1 MSKFRD
7 NVFFYSHNTSK
18 IVLVVVAAEV
28 GQSHNHIQW
37 KNGCGYWLREKNIE
51 IFFFS
56 RSGYKSNQMQE

>member
-28 GQSHNHIQW
+28 GQSHSMEE
-37 KNGCGYWLREKNIE
+37 WLW
-51 IFFFS
+51 
-56 RSGYKSNQMQE
+56 